1 MPLLQII
8 VLAAVQGITEFLP
21 VSSSGH
27 LILVPVVTGWPDQT
41 LIIDT
46 AVHVGTLGAVLIYFW
61 RDMWSMLGG
70 LWSLLRG
77 RANPGARLFG
87 LLVLATIPVVVVG
100 GLISYLDADEALR
113 SVQVIGWTTLGFGL
127 VLYAADRFFMT
138 IRRLEQMRVG
148 GAIAIGLAQVLALVP
163 GTSRSGITMT
173 AARILG
179 FERRDA
185 ARFSML
191 MSIPAIAAAGALKGL
206 ELYQSGD
213 AQMTGD
219 AVAVAILSF
228 GIAIVAIALLMAW
241 LRRASFT
248 PFVVY
253 RIGLG
258 VGLLV
263 WFYFFKEP
271 PDAAVLGG

>member
-1 MPLLQII
+1 MPLLHLI

-61 RDMWSMLGG
+61 RDIWSMLDG
-70 LWSLLRG
+70 LWRLLRG
-77 RANPGARLFG
+77 RAEPGARLFG
-87 LLVLATIPVVVVG
+87 LLMLATLPVVVVG
-100 GLISYLDADEALR
+100 GLISYFDADDALR
-113 SVQVIGWTTLGFGL
+113 SVQVIGWTTLGFGF
-127 VLYAADRFFMT
+127 VLFVADRFFMT
-138 IRRLEQMRVG
+138 LRRIEQMRVG
-148 GAIAIGLAQVLALVP
+148 SAIIIGLAQVLALVP

-191 MSIPAIAAAGALKGL
+191 MSIPAIAAAGVLKGV
-206 ELYQSGD
+206 ELYQSGNS
-213 AQMTGD
+213 QMTGD
-219 AVAVAILSF
+219 AVIAAILSF

-258 VGLLV
+258 IGLLV
-263 WFYFFKEP
+263 WFYFLREP
-271 PDAAVLGG
+271 AAAAALGG

>member
-1 MPLLQII
+1 MPLLQLI

-27 LILVPVVTGWPDQT
+27 LILVPEITGWPDQT
-41 LIIDT
+41 LVIDT

-61 RDMWSMLGG
+61 RDLVSMLLG
-70 LWSLLRG
+70 LLRLLRG
-77 RANPGARLFG
+77 QSDKGARLFG
-87 LLVLATIPVVVVG
+87 LLALATIPVVLVG
-100 GLISYLDADEALR
+100 GLLSYFDADEALR

-127 VLYAADRFFMT
+127 VLFVADRFFMT
-138 IRRLEQMRVG
+138 LRRIDQMTLG
-148 GAIAIGLAQVLALVP
+148 GAVAIGLAQVLALVP

-191 MSIPAIAAAGALKGL
+191 MSIPAIAAAGVLKGA
-206 ELYQSGD
+206 ELYRSGD
-213 AQMTGD
+213 AQLTSD
-219 AVAVAILSF
+219 AAIVAVLSF
-228 GIAIVAIALLMAW
+228 GIAIAAIALLMAW

-263 WFYFFKEP
+263 WVYFFR
-271 PDAAVLGG
+271 DASPVAVLGS